1 MTTTPTRD
9 LGKSHH
15 HRWGI
20 TNICQT
26 SSYWYW
32 KLFWIWWSIFAPT
45 IVVCDLLNWGWLEPG
60 SPGRKWRTHYN
71 FICEPGRE
79 ETVGGALI
87 GIGASQKIS
96 FVQVEEQF
104 KGLITFDAIGAI
116 HTLPDVSLMRPF
128 QPPAPFGGLTSRNWI
143 FCNKSNFPIYNFQNA
158 PEIPREWFSKW
169 ISRNDVKKLVSKND
183 SVNSLEFDGTEANFA
198 RMENQITQTYHC

>member
-1 MTTTPTRD
+1 MIKEKGTSWVLVAGVGYAYAFVASGWTIANRY
-9 LGKSHH
+9 LFYVKEIMMSVSSCWGKWFVG
-15 HRWGI
+15 RNEW
-20 TNICQT
+20 
-26 SSYWYW
+26 
-32 KLFWIWWSIFAPT
+32 LFKSQER
-45 IVVCDLLNWGWLEPG
+45 N
-60 SPGRKWRTHYN
+60 WRTHYN

-128 QPPAPFGGLTSRNWI
+128 QPPAPFGGLNLTQLN
-143 FCNKSNFPIYNFQNA
+143 FCNKSDFQIYNFQNA

-169 ISRNDVKKLVSKND
+169 ISRNDVKNW
-183 SVNSLEFDGTEANFA
+183 F
-198 RMENQITQTYHC
+198 